1 MGSDGHLMMRTL
13 NLGGGIN
20 SKYSRFEQNSSMPGL
35 GGNGLPIIEMLHKS
49 LMFLQIIA
57 L

>member
-1 MGSDGHLMMRTL
+1 M
-13 NLGGGIN
+13 N
-20 SKYSRFEQNSSMPGL
+20 SEYSGFEQNSSIPGL

-49 LMFLQIIA
+49 LMFLQITA